1 MIREFGH
8 IIHVLAAVQLSLLVV
23 AIVLLLLDDASNVLA
38 VLVISP
44 FVLLSLLLLIG
55 LVVFLIVHRQ
65 YRYLLG
71 LIGANL
77 VTLCIGAVSI
87 FFTSRFYSDYML
99 RSQCDTTH
107 YELIPPRVVLP
118 DSIILDSVWV
128 IHHIQLCRKHL
139 FSNEYELVDDD
150 TWNDCNNGWYDYY
163 TLQLRQDTAKSC
175 DALLAARDITGI
187 DFEIIGVNR
196 DSVSW
201 SGNVG
206 LDQQFSFLHHKVP
219 GDTIRLKYSSASG
232 TSDTIMVVKSMK

>member
-1 MIREFGH
+1 MREFGH
-8 IIHVLAAVQLSLLVV
+8 VIHVVAAVQLSLLVV

-55 LVVFLIVHRQ
+55 LVVFLMVHRQ

-77 VTLCIGAVSI
+77 MTLCAGAVSI

-99 RSQCDTTH
+99 RSECDTTY
-107 YELIPPRVVLP
+107 YELIPPHMVLH

-139 FSNEYELVDDD
+139 FSNEYEIVDDD
-150 TWNDCNNGWYDYY
+150 AWNDCNNGWYDYY
-163 TLQLRQDTAKSC
+163 SLQLRQDNARDGDT
-175 DALLAARDITGI
+175 LPAARDITGI
-187 DFEIIGVNR
+187 DMEVIGVNR
-196 DSVSW
+196 DSISW
-201 SGNVG
+201 SGHKG
-206 LDQQFSFLHHKVP
+206 LYQQFSFLHHKVP
-219 GDTIRLKYSSASG
+219 GDTMRLKYSSTSG
-232 TSDTIMVVKSMK
+232 ASDTITVVKCMK